1 MAETKTIFSEED
13 IKNIAKVLNDAEFNK
28 YQDHWRIKVIN
39 RQEKRQLSIE
49 IYPHAALSEKKQGA
63 LIVVYA
69 NNSHLQLHCCRGFVV
84 SEELGEV
91 TFVSDADKKLSGLVI
106 EREAACSLYA
116 NADKELLSGDFTKLG
131 VEVMLSGVALSLAE
145 DILDKSE

>member
-1 MAETKTIFSEED
+1 MAETKIVFTEDD
-13 IKNIAKVLNDAEFNK
+13 IKNIARVLNDAEVNK
-28 YQDHWRIKVIN
+28 YQDHWRIKIVN
-39 RQEKRQLSIE
+39 KQERRQLSVE

-63 LIVVYA
+63 LSVVYA

-116 NADKELLSGDFTKLG
+116 NADKDLLSGDFTKLG

-145 DILDKSE
+145 DLLDKSE

>member
-1 MAETKTIFSEED
+1 MAETKTIFTDED
-13 IKNIAKVLNDAEFNK
+13 IKTIAKVLDDAEINK

-39 RQEKRQLSIE
+39 RQEKRQLSVE